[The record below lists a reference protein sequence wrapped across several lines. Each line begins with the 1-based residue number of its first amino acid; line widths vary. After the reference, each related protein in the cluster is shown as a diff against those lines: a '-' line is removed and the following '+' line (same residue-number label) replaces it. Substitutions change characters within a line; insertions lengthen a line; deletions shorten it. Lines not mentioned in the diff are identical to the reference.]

1 MIIYNE
7 DGVKI
12 DERDANTELG
22 YLTQESKQVKHE
34 WIVDSEEE
42 GEWETI
48 AEYPETGGK
57 DVEWKVTKPEEGH
70 WKTTELDSDVEVP
83 DFDGT
88 IADDY
93 PHDVATPDT
102 FFYQV
107 YHSYTEEELQERR
120 RQEEENLYFSRQYSQ
135 VNSIMLM
142 QARSAVA
149 TMSLET
155 DTEVAQY
162 NTLLPDWVEEGHEY
176 KQRDSFQWNR
186 RCWRVSQDLTS
197 SKVYPP
203 DSSEALYYE
212 IVIARDGVIVYRQCT
227 GQHDSVM
234 KGERRHYPDADGPVY
249 ESLVDYNAYSP
260 EAYAQNWKLVE

>member
-1 MIIYNE
+1 MTTYNE
-7 DGVKI
+7 EGQKI
-12 DERDANTELG
+12 DSYDESLG
-22 YLTQESKQVKHE
+22 YLELVTVNVSHSWV
-34 WIVDSEEE
+34 VDKEEE
-42 GEWETI
+42 GEWEVI

-57 DVEWKVTKPEEGH
+57 DVEWKVTSPEEGH
-70 WKTTELDSDVEVP
+70 WKTVNKETEEEIE
-83 DFDGT
+83 DFDGNVYE
-88 IADDY
+88 DW
-93 PHDVATPDT
+93 PHDEPVPDLWQ
-102 FFYQV
+102 YQV
-107 YHSYTEEELQERR
+107 YHKYTEEELAERKEQ
-120 RQEEENLYFSRQYSQ
+120 QEEMQYESRKSSQ
-135 VNSIMLM
+135 MYNVTLAMAKA
-142 QARSAVA
+142 QVA
-149 TMSLET
+149 TMSLDT
-155 DTEVAQY
+155 DTQVADVSA
-162 NTLLPDWVEEGHEY
+162 LLPDWVEEGHEY

-212 IVIARDGVIVYRQCT
+212 IVIAPDGVIVYRQCT